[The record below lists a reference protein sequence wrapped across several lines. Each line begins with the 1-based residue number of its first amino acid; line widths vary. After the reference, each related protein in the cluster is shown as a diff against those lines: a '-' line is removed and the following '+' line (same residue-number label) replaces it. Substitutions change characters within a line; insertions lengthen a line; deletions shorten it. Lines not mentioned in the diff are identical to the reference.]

1 MQQDPNLF
9 LSLGRVVKD
18 EYGRP
23 IGEVA
28 SFAVKPHGVV
38 DAVYIRHSD
47 GRFIKYPAGTI
58 KVDGSEVIFL
68 SKVKCDTAVFCDQ
81 IPLIWRKDQA
91 LKELLEKKKISPEVY
106 EDLHRSFEGALN
118 QLKSEAQKKISPEV
132 YEDLHRSFE
141 GALNQL
147 KSEAQ
152 ALLERINKEI
162 EKCDQEIMEL
172 NYALVHLE
180 VEHEI
185 GEVDDQSYQTAFTTI
200 QDCLK
205 KVNLEKTDLENMK
218 NKLSNI
224 LLGES
229 PLKNVTEEHVK
240 EAPTPPS
247 PSLPEPPVIV
257 YVREAGE

>member
-1 MQQDPNLF
+1 M
-9 LSLGRVVKD
+9 SLGKVVKD

-28 SFAVKPHGVV
+28 SLAVKPNGVV

-68 SKVKCDTAVFCDQ
+68 SKVKYDTAVFCDQ

-91 LKELLEKKKISPEVY
+91 LKELLEK
-106 EDLHRSFEGALN
+106 
-118 QLKSEAQKKISPEV
+118 KKISPEV

-229 PLKNVTEEHVK
+229 PPKNVTEEHVK
-240 EAPTPPS
+240 EAPTSPS
-247 PSLPEPPVIV
+247 PNLPEPPVIV